1 MIVVDVISDG
11 VQVSKWGFLMTGYN
25 SSYTDT
31 LGISIIKKKK
41 AEIVLLHSF
50 IALQVLL
57 ELDIDLTRWKWCC
70 FFFVAQ
76 LPCSGHI

>member
-1 MIVVDVISDG
+1 
-11 VQVSKWGFLMTGYN
+11 MTGYN

-31 LGISIIKKKK
+31 LGISIIKKKKKK

-57 ELDIDLTRWKWCC
+57 ELDIDLTR
-70 FFFVAQ
+70 
-76 LPCSGHI
+76 